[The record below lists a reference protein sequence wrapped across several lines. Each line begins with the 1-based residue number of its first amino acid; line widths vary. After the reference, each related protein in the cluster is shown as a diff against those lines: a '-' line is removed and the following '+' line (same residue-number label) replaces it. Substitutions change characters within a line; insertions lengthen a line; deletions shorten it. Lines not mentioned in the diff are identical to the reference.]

1 MSALAE
7 PANHGTWYESISV
20 CDPVGRGAFDGQN
33 KVEMAFRRV
42 TYARRIVACQRER
55 VEMLA
60 RNGHDTTSAERILDL
75 FARTLDIFEDG
86 LRRILGQDSKPNR
99 SRQAITRAC
108 SFKRNTFNIVVR
120 NV

>member
-1 MSALAE
+1 ME
-7 PANHGTWYESISV
+7 
-20 CDPVGRGAFDGQN
+20 QN

-60 RNGHDTTSAERILDL
+60 RNGDDTTSAERILDL

-99 SRQAITRAC
+99 SRQAVTRAC
-108 SFKRNTFNIVVR
+108 SFKRNTFNIRGPQRLIGGAVVTAADI
-120 NV
+120 VEMPIK